1 MLFLISFI
9 FVLRTVVKTKPL
21 TSGIFLST
29 SAIFILRKVV
39 VTKPLTSDIFLL
51 TFPIFSLNFVCLC
64 YIYLCESKE
73 SHQEFYS
80 LNYLLLYLVCST
92 MSFLLTVSL
101 NFLKSIRT
109 AFNSSASKY
118 STLVFRTLTS

>member
-9 FVLRTVVKTKPL
+9 FVLRIVVKTKPL

-73 SHQEFYS
+73 SHQELYP

-92 MSFLLTVSL
+92 MSFLLTVSF
-101 NFLKSIRT
+101 NF
-109 AFNSSASKY
+109 
-118 STLVFRTLTS
+118 